1 MNQERVVSKKME
13 IVSLY
18 MHMDVSIDELN
29 RLCRN
34 TLIELLG
41 IRFTA
46 FTDTSV
52 NASMQITPRH
62 HQPMGVVHGGA
73 LIALAET
80 VGSGGSY
87 LLVDPEEYSVLG
99 SVVNSQHISPA
110 KEGMLYAT
118 GVLRVKSDFKHIW
131 DVEIRDEQ
139 DKLISISRVTN
150 SIKPR
155 KQEA

>member
-1 MNQERVVSKKME
+1 MPKEMTIK
-13 IVSLY
+13 
-18 MHMDVSIDELN
+18 ELN
-29 RLCRN
+29 EVCRG

-41 IRFTA
+41 IRFTGYSSSRLEA
-46 FTDTSV
+46 T
-52 NASMQITPRH
+52 MQITPQH

-80 VGSGGSY
+80 VGSGGSF
-87 LLVDPEEYSVLG
+87 LLVDPEEYVVLG
-99 SVVNSQHISPA
+99 SAVNSHHLSPA
-110 KEGMLYAT
+110 REGVLYAT
-118 GVLRVKSDFKHIW
+118 ATLIVQGDLKHIW
-131 DVEIRDEQ
+131 DVVIRDEN